1 MGIIIKK
8 LKFNTDLEANNA
20 LDWVNYEMGFP
31 TNFEDKQN
39 TLTWDN
45 VVSDNGFFYFIE
57 PPITHSYTVVEIE
70 LPQTNLFG

>member
-8 LKFNTDLEANNA
+8 LKFNTKLEADNA
-20 LDWVNYEMGFP
+20 LIWVNSQMGIP
-31 TNFEDKQN
+31 IHLEEKQD

-45 VVSDNGFFYFIE
+45 VTTDNVFFYFIE

-70 LPQTNLFG
+70 IPQTAFFQ